1 MSKGLNMETMSEK
14 VKDSVKVVTMVQIFD
29 YSVFVRNSENKIEES
44 YIRNTKPCFYAI
56 TEDLSHDELVSFV
69 KSRYRKVSL
78 ADVAYVIEYKV
89 GILQSEFE
97 RIKKLSSSLEDIIL
111 KLFKMN
117 LILQDNSSIVISASY
132 PLILCN
138 DNPMFRVMQ

>member
-1 MSKGLNMETMSEK
+1 MFKGLKMETMSEK
-14 VKDSVKVVTMVQIFD
+14 VKDSVKIITMVQIFD

-78 ADVAYVIEYKV
+78 ADVAY
-89 GILQSEFE
+89 E

-111 KLFKMN
+111 KFFKMN